1 MSTSKRK
8 SFAKALSQKV
18 DNIPKAI
25 EAVTDVPLGEGEP
38 QAPLRSNL
46 EQEHPLPAA
55 SLPKPTPIRFN
66 KFTFPLRE
74 DLHRRLS
81 KTIAHLNLEKDV
93 EVSMAILIRLG
104 IEHVLEQLDHNP
116 DELLAHLYQLEQKE
130 VALSGDKKYTVNRG
144 LALYIQRAI
153 RKSRNT

>member
-1 MSTSKRK
+1 MSTTKRK

-18 DNIPKAI
+18 DNIPKATDAAI
-25 EAVTDVPLGEGEP
+25 DIPLEKEVTPLVVTLAPAQEH
-38 QAPLRSNL
+38 APLA
-46 EQEHPLPAA
+46 PPTKPA
-55 SLPKPTPIRFN
+55 PIRFN

-130 VALSGDKKYTVNRG
+130 VTLSGDKKYTVNRG
-144 LALYIQRAI
+144 LAAYVHRAM
-153 RKSRNT
+153 RESRNP